1 MDLCQ
6 AILLLHF
13 ICLTFLGLV
22 AGRMEFI
29 PGDRKKWS
37 SLGMNRLRRDLK
49 VAVQSAPATDVAS
62 ESSFV
67 KNEDVK
73 GPLNSQHSSN
83 DAHIRVKRY
92 RHTFHHLQ
100 SVRVGCRFGTCTVQN
115 LAHQIFQYTDKDKDS
130 TAPVNKISSQ
140 GYGRRRRS
148 LPDKKLQLTVMDG
161 HIKPHWVSTSTSRNQ
176 PGGHQPKFLDV
187 ISAGKPSQGRETWKK
202 GKMLQILL
210 KT

>member
-37 SLGMNRLRRDLK
+37 SLGMHRLRRDLK
-49 VAVQSAPATDVAS
+49 TDVQSASAAKAAS
-62 ESSFV
+62 ETSFV

-73 GPLNSQHSSN
+73 DPLSSHQSSSPIN

-148 LPDKKLQLTVMDG
+148 LPDNKLQLTTLFQLENPT
-161 HIKPHWVSTSTSRNQ
+161 K
-176 PGGHQPKFLDV
+176 
-187 ISAGKPSQGRETWKK
+187 AGKPGKK
-202 GKMLQILL
+202 RHMALSRLRL
-210 KT
+210 